1 MEGLVW
7 YILHNTLQI
16 QQQKIKTFIQFTV
29 QLANT
34 ILLSTQNKG
43 HWDSQPKWIQ
53 SNWRGIEP

>member
-16 QQQKIKTFIQFTV
+16 QQQKIKTFIQFIV

-34 ILLSTQNKG
+34 IPLSTQNKG
-43 HWDSQPKWIQ
+43 HQDSQPK
-53 SNWRGIEP
+53 